1 MLSEKERA
9 FIETWEKKRDAYSSF
24 KRKITRG
31 LPMAFVFG
39 LPILLLILS
48 VYLYFPEWYYRISNR
63 LSGALVTIV
72 IAVLIAIFFFSYFR
86 MHFLWEQNE
95 QLYKELLYKQKKHD
109 AAELSKIAS

>member
-1 MLSEKERA
+1 MLSEKELA
-9 FIETWEKKRDAYSSF
+9 FIETWEKNRDDYSTFRS
-24 KRKITRG
+24 KITRG

-63 LSGALVTIV
+63 LSGAFVTIV

-86 MHFLWEQNE
+86 MHFLWEQND
-95 QLYKELLYKQKKHD
+95 QLYKELLHKQKKMMQQNY
-109 AAELSKIAS
+109 

>member
-1 MLSEKERA
+1 MLSEKELS
-9 FIETWEKKRDAYSSF
+9 FIQQWEKNREPYSSF
-24 KRKITRG
+24 KSKMSRG

-39 LPILLLILS
+39 LPILLFILA

-72 IAVLIAIFFFSYFR
+72 IAVLIAVFFFSYFR

-95 QLYKELLYKQKKHD
+95 QLYKELLYKHKKAE
-109 AAELSKIAS
+109 AANSSKNES

>member
-1 MLSEKERA
+1 MLTKKELD
-9 FIETWEKKRDAYSSF
+9 FIENWEKNREPYSSF
-24 KRKITRG
+24 KSKMTRG

-39 LPILLLILS
+39 LPILLFVLS

-72 IAVLIAIFFFSYFR
+72 IAVLIAVFFFSYFR

-95 QLYKELLYKQKKHD
+95 QLYQELLHKQKRQD
-109 AAELSKIAS
+109 AANSLKMES